1 MGIHD
6 RLVAFRRRYPEIDN
20 STSIGWQP
28 GPGDRP
34 VPVARDFGARTHQMM
49 SRKEEALELRE
60 RRLRRDDVQARAA
73 AEHFR
78 CINDRC
84 LVARLWPDQIEELPA
99 YDEKNDC
106 FVCPSCGVERG
117 PTGPRPAVVQVL
129 RLHRV
134 LHDDLGDQRARTIG
148 RKAGQLTADYLLRHR
163 IPQPAQIVLRC
174 SPSRLASRMLASAI
188 ASNAWT
194 FVGTGTFSACHG
206 RPTTF
211 TVRNCPICRGQR
223 SAQPY
228 CDFYAATFEQ
238 LYARLV
244 DKRARVTEIE
254 CSAMG
259 AEACTFEIVW

>member
-1 MGIHD
+1 MTVAATIQDSGHRHGTIGPNAITRIMEALD
-6 RLVAFRRRYPEIDN
+6 ALESPQSVQRIFRASRLEAYLFRRPTEM
-20 STSIGWQP
+20 
-28 GPGDRP
+28 
-34 VPVARDFGARTHQMM
+34 V
-49 SRKEEALELRE
+49 
-60 RRLRRDDVQARAA
+60 
-73 AEHFR
+73 
-78 CINDRC
+78 
-84 LVARLWPDQIEELPA
+84 
-99 YDEKNDC
+99 DEQ
-106 FVCPSCGVERG
+106 E
-117 PTGPRPAVVQVL
+117 VL

-228 CDFYAATFEQ
+228 CDFYAATFEH